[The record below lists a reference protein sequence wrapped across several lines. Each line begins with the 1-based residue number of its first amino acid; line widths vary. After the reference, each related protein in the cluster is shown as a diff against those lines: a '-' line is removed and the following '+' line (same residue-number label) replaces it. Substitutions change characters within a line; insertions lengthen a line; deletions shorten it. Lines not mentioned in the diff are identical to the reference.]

1 MRRSK
6 KANPMKR
13 AVSAVLLTLLF
24 LTSASADEAKRN
36 TGLWNLA
43 ELKKAPDAKW
53 DEATDGVQ
61 EVYYAGEPYQGK
73 PTRVFAYFAKPDGDG
88 PFPAMVLVHG
98 GGGKAFRDWAVHWA
112 KRGYA
117 ALAMDLA
124 GNGPNGRLED
134 GGPDQNDD
142 VKFRKFTDEDAKD
155 MWTYHAVAAVIRGH
169 SLLASHKEVDKN
181 RIGITGISWGGYL
194 TCIVAGLDD
203 RLKVAVPVYG
213 CGFLA
218 ESSAW
223 QDRMAAMPAED
234 RDRWTKH
241 FDPSQFVGGTSCPIL
256 FLNGTNDFAYPPD
269 SYKKTYQLPKSPVTI
284 AMVPRLPHGHIWTFP
299 IVDLFVDSVLN
310 EGEPLPKV
318 AAMKIEGEMASAAV
332 SAESRLVK
340 AELHYTTDGGPWQ
353 KREWKSA
360 EAKLVS
366 GRMVATL
373 PEGRPLVC
381 YLAVT
386 DDRGLLVSTQHE
398 EVR

>member
-1 MRRSK
+1 
-6 KANPMKR
+6 MKR
-13 AVSAVLLTLLF
+13 PPFAFGLLLLCS
-24 LTSASADEAKRN
+24 LTVAQLGAAERN
-36 TGLWNLA
+36 FGLWHLA
-43 ELKKAPDAKW
+43 ELKKTPEAKW
-53 DEATDGVQ
+53 GDAQDGVQ
-61 EVYYAGEPYQGK
+61 EVYYSGEPYQGK
-73 PTRVFAYFAKPDGDG
+73 PTRVFAYFAKPDGAG
-88 PFPAMVLVHG
+88 PFPAIVLVHG

-124 GNGPNGRLED
+124 GNGPAGRLED

-142 VKFRKFTDEDAKD
+142 VKFRKFTDDDARD

-169 SLLASHKEVDKN
+169 SLLAAHKEVDKD

-213 CGFLA
+213 CGFLV

-223 QDRMAAMPAED
+223 QDRMAAMPLEQ
-234 RDRWTKH
+234 RQSWTKH
-241 FDPSQFVGGTSCPIL
+241 FDPSQFVDGTSCPIL

-269 SYKKTYQLPKSPVTI
+269 SYKKTYQLPKSVVTI

-299 IVDLFVDSVLN
+299 IVDLFVDSVLI

-318 AAMKIEGEMASAAV
+318 AAMKVEGEMASAGV
-332 SAESRLVK
+332 SAKSRLVK

-353 KREWKSA
+353 KREWKST
-360 EAKLVS
+360 EAKLAS
-366 GRMVATL
+366 GRIVATL
-373 PEGRPLVC
+373 PTGRPLVC
-381 YLAVT
+381 YLSVT
-386 DDRGLLVSTQHE
+386 DDRGVLVSTQHE
-398 EVR
+398 ELR